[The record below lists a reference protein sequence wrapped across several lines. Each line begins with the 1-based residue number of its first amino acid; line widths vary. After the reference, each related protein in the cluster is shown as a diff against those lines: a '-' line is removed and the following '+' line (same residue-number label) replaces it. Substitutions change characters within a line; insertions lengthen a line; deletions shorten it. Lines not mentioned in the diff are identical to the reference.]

1 MKDSRFSDLETL
13 NLKIPITVHVQFEFC
28 SSAAFAEQRVE
39 VTMSKKAIAVAAL
52 ALLGAIGAA
61 CAADIP
67 GISRP
72 YAAPARAYAAY
83 NWMGLYIGANLGY
96 QWGDIAPAD
105 PRGGAFGL
113 QAGYNWQHGQLVIG
127 AETDV
132 QWSNA
137 EDRAA
142 ALKFG
147 NTWFGTL
154 RGRVGYAMN
163 NVLAYGTGGFAYGG
177 VELSSDGVS
186 QSQTHYGW
194 TLGLGAEVGLTPN
207 WTAKVEY
214 LYFDLTDRRY
224 FTGTSH
230 GLESSLLRAGVNYK
244 F

>member
-1 MKDSRFSDLETL
+1 
-13 NLKIPITVHVQFEFC
+13 
-28 SSAAFAEQRVE
+28 
-39 VTMSKKAIAVAAL
+39 MSKKAIALAGL
-52 ALLGAIGAA
+52 ALLGTIGAA
-61 CAADIP
+61 RAADVIP

-72 YAAPARAYAAY
+72 YAAPAPAYAAY
-83 NWMGLYIGANLGY
+83 NWMGFYIGGNLGY

-105 PRGGAFGL
+105 PSGGAFGL
-113 QAGYNWQHGQLVIG
+113 QAGYNWQYGQLVIG

-137 EDRAA
+137 EDTVAPV
-142 ALKFG
+142 KFA

-194 TLGLGAEVGLTPN
+194 TLGVGAEVGLTPN

-214 LYFDLTDRRY
+214 LYFDLTNQTY

>member
-1 MKDSRFSDLETL
+1 
-13 NLKIPITVHVQFEFC
+13 
-28 SSAAFAEQRVE
+28 
-39 VTMSKKAIAVAAL
+39 MSKKAIAL
-52 ALLGAIGAA
+52 AGLVLLGAIGAA
-61 CAADIP
+61 HAADIP

-83 NWMGLYIGANLGY
+83 NWMGPYIGGNLGY
-96 QWGDIAPAD
+96 QWGDIAPTK
-105 PRGGAFGL
+105 PSGGAFGL
-113 QAGYNWQHGQLVIG
+113 QAGYNWQHSQLVLG
-127 AETDV
+127 VETDV

-137 EDRAA
+137 EDAVA
-142 ALKFG
+142 PLKFR
-147 NTWFGTL
+147 NTWFGTS

-177 VELSSDGVS
+177 VELTAGGLS
-186 QSQTHYGW
+186 QSQTQFGW
-194 TLGLGAEVGLTPN
+194 TLGVGAEVGLTQN

-214 LYFDLTDRRY
+214 LYLDLTDHMY

>member
-1 MKDSRFSDLETL
+1 
-13 NLKIPITVHVQFEFC
+13 
-28 SSAAFAEQRVE
+28 
-39 VTMSKKAIAVAAL
+39 MSKKAIAL
-52 ALLGAIGAA
+52 AGLTLLGTIGAA
-61 CAADIP
+61 RGADVIP

-72 YAAPARAYAAY
+72 YAAPAPAYAVY
-83 NWMGLYIGANLGY
+83 NWMGFYIGGNLGY

-105 PRGGAFGL
+105 PSGGAFGG
-113 QAGYNWQHGQLVIG
+113 QVGYNWQYGQLVIG

-137 EDRAA
+137 EDTVTPV
-142 ALKFG
+142 KFA
-147 NTWFGTL
+147 NTWFGTV

-177 VELSSDGVS
+177 VELSSGGVS
-186 QSQTHYGW
+186 QSKTHFGW
-194 TLGLGAEVGLTPN
+194 TLGVGAEVGLTPN

-214 LYFDLTDRRY
+214 LYFDLTNQTY